1 MDERAANRRFLMAAR
16 LPIGSADAQMQ
27 PASKAARLRALL
39 QAPDLSFIMEAHNG
53 LSAKIVE
60 EAGFEGIWASGL
72 SMSAALG
79 VRDNNEASWTQ
90 VLEMLEFMADATTI
104 PILVDGDTGYG
115 NFNNVRRLVRKLC
128 QRGIGGVCIEDKL
141 FPKTNSFIGEN
152 QPLADVDEFC
162 GRIKAGKDSQSDDDF
177 QIVARV
183 EALIAGWGMDEALRR
198 AEAYREAGAD
208 AVLIHSKKD
217 TADEITG
224 FCDSWG
230 GRAPVVIVPT
240 MYHRTPTQTFR
251 DAGVSM
257 VIWANHNM
265 RAAVSAMRSVCQAI
279 KESESLTAVEEEIA
293 PVREVFALTGQ
304 EELAAAEA
312 RYLAAAGGPRAILL
326 AASRG
331 KELGPLTERRP
342 KCMIDVR
349 GEPLLQRLV
358 RTLNGSGLRD
368 VTVVRGYRKE
378 AIDLAGIESVDNDRY
393 DETGEAAS
401 LACAYNRLYGPCLIS
416 YGDILFRRHVL
427 DGLLAAD
434 GDIVT
439 VVDARRRTDSA
450 RSPDRSVDWVRC
462 SRPFTGSYL
471 DDDRVTWRRSGAMRR
486 SRGRP
491 RRVHRPHQAERGR
504 RHAGA
509 GRARR
514 HEQGRRPRCRRPA
527 GASGPPHRP
536 RARPSTCFTSPATGS
551 TWTTPSISRRCV
563 TWSSR
568 PPSALLRCLCCFN
581 QFLVPAPNV
590 DPQSSLLSPPPP
602 KFPRHS
608 PNICRFSFSTHP

>member
-1 MDERAANRRFLMAAR
+1 MATR
-16 LPIGSADAQMQ
+16 LSIGGADAQD
-27 PASKAARLRALL
+27 AVTSKAARLRGLL
-39 QAPDLSFIMEAHNG
+39 QAPALAFIMEAHNG
-53 LSAKIVE
+53 LSGKIVE

-90 VLEMLEFMADATTI
+90 VLEMLEFMADATSI

-128 QRGIGGVCIEDKL
+128 QRGIAGVCIEDKL

-208 AVLIHSKKD
+208 AILIHSKKD
-217 TADEITG
+217 SADEITG
-224 FCDSWG
+224 FCEAWEN
-230 GRAPVVIVPT
+230 RAPVVIVPT
-240 MYHRTPTQTFR
+240 MYHRTPTQSFR

-265 RAAVSAMRSVCQAI
+265 RAAVSAMRQVSKAI
-279 KESESLTAVEEEIA
+279 RESESLVAVEDEIA

-304 EELAAAEA
+304 AELAAAEA
-312 RYLAAAGGPRAILL
+312 RYLAAGGGPRAILL

-331 KELGPLTERRP
+331 EKLGPLTEQRP

-358 RTLNGSGLRD
+358 RTLNRSGLGD

-378 AIDLAGIESVDNDRY
+378 AIELAGIEAVDNDRY
-393 DETGEAAS
+393 EETGEAAS
-401 LACAYNRLYGPCLIS
+401 LACAYNRLNGPCLIS

-439 VVDARRRTDSA
+439 VVDARRRIDASRA
-450 RSPDRSVDWVRC
+450 PDRPVDWVRC

-471 DDDRVTWRRSGAMRR
+471 DDERVTLEAIWTDETGTDDAHGEFIGLAKLS
-486 SRGRP
+486 
-491 RRVHRPHQAERGR
+491 AE
-504 RHAGA
+504 
-509 GRARR
+509 
-514 HEQGRRPRCRRPA
+514 
-527 GASGPPHRP
+527 
-536 RARPSTCFTSPATGS
+536 GS
-551 TWTTPSISRRCV
+551 TLVRG
-563 TWSSR
+563 
-568 PPSALLRCLCCFN
+568 ALDAMGKDGTLENADLPALFARLVAGGAAIDVLYITGHWLDVDDAFDLASLRN
-581 QFLVPAPNV
+581 LV
-590 DPQSSLLSPPPP
+590 
-602 KFPRHS
+602 
-608 PNICRFSFSTHP
+608 

>member
-1 MDERAANRRFLMAAR
+1 M
-16 LPIGSADAQMQ
+16 P
-27 PASKAARLRALL
+27 SKAARLRGLL
-39 QAPDLSFIMEAHNG
+39 CSPALSFIMEAHNG
-53 LSAKIVE
+53 ISAKIVE

-79 VRDNNEASWTQ
+79 VRDSNEASWTQ
-90 VLEMLEFMADATTI
+90 VLEMLEFMADATAI

-128 QRGIGGVCIEDKL
+128 QRGIAGVCIEDKL

-177 QIVARV
+177 QLVARV
-183 EALIAGWGMDEALRR
+183 EALIAGWGMDETLRR
-198 AEAYREAGAD
+198 AEAYHRAGAD
-208 AVLIHSKKD
+208 AVLIHSKKA

-224 FCDSWG
+224 FCDAWG

-265 RAAVSAMRSVCQAI
+265 RAAVSAMRQVSRAI
-279 KESESLTAVEEEIA
+279 KDSESLVAVEDEIA

-304 EELAAAEA
+304 AELAAAEA
-312 RYLAAAGGPRAILL
+312 RYLAAGSGPRAILL

-331 KELGPLTERRP
+331 AKLGPLTERRP

-358 RTLNGSGLRD
+358 RTLNRSGLRD

-378 AIDLAGIESVDNDRY
+378 AIALAGIEAVDNDRY
-393 DETGEAAS
+393 GETGEAAS
-401 LACAYNRLYGPCLIS
+401 LACACNRLYGPCLVS

-427 DGLLAAD
+427 DGLLAAG

-439 VVDARRRTDSA
+439 VVDARPRTDTSS
-450 RSPDRSVDWVRC
+450 RDPDRPVDWVRC
-462 SRPFTGSYL
+462 SRPFTGGYL
-471 DDDRVTWRRSGAMRR
+471 DDERVTLEAIGSGA
-486 SRGRP
+486 
-491 RRVHRPHQAERGR
+491 
-504 RHAGA
+504 AGA
-509 GRARR
+509 EDAHGEFIGLTRLSADGAAQLRSELDAMSKDGTLDAADLPQVFARLVA
-514 HEQGRRPRCRRPA
+514 QGSVIDVLYITGHWLDLDDA
-527 GASGPPHRP
+527 FDLAS
-536 RARPSTCFTSPATGS
+536 
-551 TWTTPSISRRCV
+551 
-563 TWSSR
+563 
-568 PPSALLRCLCCFN
+568 LRN
-581 QFLVPAPNV
+581 LV
-590 DPQSSLLSPPPP
+590 
-602 KFPRHS
+602 
-608 PNICRFSFSTHP
+608 

>member
-1 MDERAANRRFLMAAR
+1 MVTR
-16 LPIGSADAQMQ
+16 LPIGTAEAQGET
-27 PASKAARLRALL
+27 PSKAARLRGLLRSPAL
-39 QAPDLSFIMEAHNG
+39 AFIMEAHNG

-60 EAGFEGIWASGL
+60 EAGFGGIWASGL

-79 VRDNNEASWTQ
+79 VRDSNEASWTQ
-90 VLEMLEFMADATTI
+90 VLEMLEFMADATSV

-128 QRGIGGVCIEDKL
+128 QRGIAGVCIEDKL

-177 QIVARV
+177 QIVARI

-198 AEAYREAGAD
+198 AEAYHRAGAD
-208 AVLIHSKKD
+208 AVLIHSKQE
-217 TADEITG
+217 TADEIAA
-224 FCDSWG
+224 FCEAWRERASDP
-230 GRAPVVIVPT
+230 APVVIVPT
-240 MYHRTPTQTFR
+240 MYHRTPTQAFR

-265 RAAVSAMRSVCQAI
+265 RAAITAMRQVSRQI
-279 KESESLTAVEEEIA
+279 RESESLAAVEGGIA
-293 PVREVFALTGQ
+293 PVRDVFALMGQ
-304 EELAAAEA
+304 AELAQAEA
-312 RYLAAAGGPRAILL
+312 RYLAGGGGHRAILL

-331 KELGPLTERRP
+331 QKLGPLTERRP

-358 RTLNGSGLRD
+358 RTLNRSGLRD

-378 AIDLAGIESVDNDRY
+378 AIALAGIETVDNDRY

-401 LACAYNRLYGPCLIS
+401 LACASDRLDGPCLVS

-427 DGLLAAD
+427 DGLLAAE

-439 VVDARRRTDSA
+439 VVDARRRAAAAADDASRA
-450 RSPDRSVDWVRC
+450 PDRPVDWVRC
-462 SRPFTGSYL
+462 YAALHRRLSR
-471 DDDRVTWRRSGAMRR
+471 RRARDPGGDLERCGRR
-486 SRGRP
+486 RQRP
-491 RRVHRPHQAERGR
+491 WRVHRPHQDERGR
-504 RHAGA
+504 RRAGA

-514 HEQGRRPRCRRPA
+514 HGQGRHPGGRRPPRPPR
-527 GASGPPHRP
+527 PPHRRGRGHRRALRHRPLARRGRRLRP
-536 RARPSTCFTSPATGS
+536 RQLCAIWCSCHGRPASVRNRYDHGRRQHGRAGS
-551 TWTTPSISRRCV
+551 TRLRSDAARG
-563 TWSSR
+563 
-568 PPSALLRCLCCFN
+568 ALQPLRC
-581 QFLVPAPNV
+581 
-590 DPQSSLLSPPPP
+590 
-602 KFPRHS
+602 
-608 PNICRFSFSTHP
+608 HPCAR

>member
-1 MDERAANRRFLMAAR
+1 MDERATNRRFLMATK
-16 LPIGSADAQMQ
+16 LPIGSADAQIQ
-27 PASKAARLRALL
+27 PTSKAGRLRGLL
-39 QAPDLSFIMEAHNG
+39 QAPALSFIMEAHNG
-53 LSAKIVE
+53 LSGKIVE

-128 QRGIGGVCIEDKL
+128 QRGIAGVCIEDKL

-198 AEAYREAGAD
+198 AEAYRRAGAD
-208 AVLIHSKKD
+208 AVLIHSKKA

-224 FCDSWG
+224 FCESWG

-265 RAAVSAMRSVCQAI
+265 RAAVSAMRQVSRAI
-279 KESESLTAVEEEIA
+279 RESESLVAVEEEIA

-304 EELAAAEA
+304 AELAAAEA
-312 RYLAAAGGPRAILL
+312 RYLAAAGGHRAILL

-331 KELGPLTERRP
+331 AKLGPLTEQRP

-358 RTLNGSGLRD
+358 RTINESGLRD

-378 AIDLAGIESVDNDRY
+378 AIALAGIETVDNDRY
-393 DETGEAAS
+393 AETGEAAS
-401 LACAYNRLYGPCLIS
+401 LACARDRLDGPCLIS

-427 DGLLAAD
+427 DGLLAAA

-439 VVDARRRTDSA
+439 VVDARRRADSSRA
-450 RSPDRSVDWVRC
+450 PDRAVDWVRC

-471 DDDRVTWRRSGAMRR
+471 DDDRVILEAIRSDA
-486 SRGRP
+486 
-491 RRVHRPHQAERGR
+491 
-504 RHAGA
+504 AGA
-509 GRARR
+509 DDAHG
-514 HEQGRRPRCRRPA
+514 EFIGLTKLSED
-527 GASGPPHRP
+527 GAALVR
-536 RARPSTCFTSPATGS
+536 
-551 TWTTPSISRRCV
+551 
-563 TWSSR
+563 
-568 PPSALLRCLCCFN
+568 SALDAMSEDGTLDSADLPALFARLIAQGAVIDTLYITGHWLDVDDAFDLASLRN
-581 QFLVPAPNV
+581 LV
-590 DPQSSLLSPPPP
+590 
-602 KFPRHS
+602 
-608 PNICRFSFSTHP
+608 

>member
-1 MDERAANRRFLMAAR
+1 MDEPATDRRFPMATR
-16 LPIGSADAQMQ
+16 LPVGSAEPQVQA
-27 PASKAARLRALL
+27 PSKAARLRGLL
-39 QAPDLSFIMEAHNG
+39 RSPGLAFIMEAHNG

-79 VRDNNEASWTQ
+79 VRDSNEASWTQ
-90 VLEMLEFMADATTI
+90 VLEMLEFMADATAI

-115 NFNNVRRLVRKLC
+115 NFNNVRRLVKKLC
-128 QRGIGGVCIEDKL
+128 QRGIAGVCIEDKL

-177 QIVARV
+177 QIVARI

-198 AEAYREAGAD
+198 AEAYMQAGAD
-208 AVLIHSKKD
+208 AVLIHSKKES
-217 TADEITG
+217 ADEIAG

-240 MYHRTPTQTFR
+240 MYHRTPTQAFR

-265 RAAVSAMRSVCQAI
+265 RAAVSAMRAVSRAI
-279 KESESLTAVEEEIA
+279 RESESLVAVEDEIA
-293 PVREVFALTGQ
+293 PVRDVFALTGQ
-304 EELAAAEA
+304 AELAQAEA
-312 RYLAAAGGPRAILL
+312 RYLAAGGGGAPRAILL

-331 KELGPLTERRP
+331 QKLGPLTEHRP

-358 RTLNGSGLRD
+358 RTLNRSGLRD

-378 AIDLAGIESVDNDRY
+378 AIALAGIETVDNDRY
-393 DETGEAAS
+393 GETGEAAS
-401 LACAYNRLYGPCLIS
+401 LACASDRLDGPCVVS

-427 DGLLAAD
+427 DGLLAAA

-439 VVDARRRTDSA
+439 VVDARRRAAAADGSRA
-450 RSPDRSVDWVRC
+450 PDRSVDWVRC
-462 SRPFTGSYL
+462 SRPFTGGYL
-471 DDDRVTWRRSGAMRR
+471 DDERVTLEAIWSDAAGGDSAHGEFIGLSKMSTDGAALV
-486 SRGRP
+486 RGVLDAMGKDGTLEGADLPDLLARLI
-491 RRVHRPHQAERGR
+491 AE
-504 RHAGA
+504 GA
-509 GRARR
+509 AIDVLYVTGHWLDVDDAFDL
-514 HEQGRRPRCRRPA
+514 
-527 GASGPPHRP
+527 AS
-536 RARPSTCFTSPATGS
+536 
-551 TWTTPSISRRCV
+551 
-563 TWSSR
+563 
-568 PPSALLRCLCCFN
+568 LRN
-581 QFLVPAPNV
+581 LV
-590 DPQSSLLSPPPP
+590 
-602 KFPRHS
+602 
-608 PNICRFSFSTHP
+608 

>member
-1 MDERAANRRFLMAAR
+1 MATS
-16 LPIGSADAQMQ
+16 LPIDTPDSQVQ
-27 PASKAARLRALL
+27 PPSKAGRLRGLL
-39 QAPDLSFIMEAHNG
+39 HAPALSFIMEAHNG

-90 VLEMLEFMADATTI
+90 VLEMLEFMADATAI

-115 NFNNVRRLVRKLC
+115 NFNNVRRLVKKLC
-128 QRGIGGVCIEDKL
+128 QRGIAGVCIEDKL

-152 QPLADVDEFC
+152 QPLADVEEFC

-177 QIVARV
+177 QIVARI

-198 AEAYREAGAD
+198 AEAYHRAGAD
-208 AVLIHSKKD
+208 AVLIHSKKE

-251 DAGVSM
+251 DAGVAM

-265 RAAVSAMRSVCQAI
+265 RAAVTAMRQVSRAI
-279 KESESLTAVEEEIA
+279 RESESLVAVEDEIT

-304 EELAAAEA
+304 AELAAAEA
-312 RYLAAAGGPRAILL
+312 RYLAAGGGPRAILL

-331 KELGPLTERRP
+331 GKLGPLTEHRP
-342 KCMIDVR
+342 KCMLDVR

-358 RTLNGSGLRD
+358 WTLNGSGLRD

-378 AIDLAGIESVDNDRY
+378 TIALAGIEAVDNDRFA
-393 DETGEAAS
+393 ETGEAAS

-427 DGLLAAD
+427 DGLLAAE

-439 VVDARRRTDSA
+439 VVDARRRSDGA
-450 RSPDRSVDWVRC
+450 RGPNRTADWVRC

-471 DDDRVTWRRSGAMRR
+471 DDERVTLEAIRSDADGPDDAHGEFIGLTRLSEEGAALVR
-486 SRGRP
+486 SMLDAMGKEGTLDKADLPDLFARLVAEGATID
-491 RRVHRPHQAERGR
+491 VHYVTGHWLDVDDAFDL
-504 RHAGA
+504 
-509 GRARR
+509 
-514 HEQGRRPRCRRPA
+514 
-527 GASGPPHRP
+527 AS
-536 RARPSTCFTSPATGS
+536 
-551 TWTTPSISRRCV
+551 
-563 TWSSR
+563 
-568 PPSALLRCLCCFN
+568 LRN
-581 QFLVPAPNV
+581 LV
-590 DPQSSLLSPPPP
+590 
-602 KFPRHS
+602 
-608 PNICRFSFSTHP
+608 